1 MILPNEIAYNTEIS
15 KSNLCDYNDAYI
27 LVRGDI
33 NVVAAPATQVA
44 FTNCAPFTK
53 CIKNIDET
61 TIDDAEHLDLVMP
74 IYNLIEY
81 SSNYSETTGSLWFYS
96 QDKTTDFNNEIA
108 NTDNLKS
115 FKYQAKILGKTE
127 AHADNAANGI
137 LKNEASAVPLKY
149 LSNFWRLL
157 EMPIINCK
165 VEWKLSWS
173 KHCVLSVVGTYNVNG
188 DNGDNNII
196 FTIKDTKL
204 YVSVVTSS
212 TRDNQKLSKLLSKG
226 FERSV
231 CWNEHKT
238 KTENKNNTN
247 EYRSFLKSN
256 FVGVNRL
263 FVLVYTNEAN
273 NTKGF
278 NARKYYL
285 PKGIIQTY
293 NVIINGKSFYDQPTD
308 SDIKRYEEIR
318 KLTTRQDE
326 DYTTGC
332 LLDYDY
338 IKHLYRL
345 IAADLSRQKELDA
358 DPKVI

>member
-1 MILPNEIAYNTEIS
+1 MVLFTTE
-15 KSNLCDYNDAYI
+15 
-27 LVRGDI
+27 
-33 NVVAAPATQVA
+33 
-44 FTNCAPFTK
+44 
-53 CIKNIDET
+53 
-61 TIDDAEHLDLVMP
+61 
-74 IYNLIEY
+74 
-81 SSNYSETTGSLWFYS
+81 
-96 QDKTTDFNNEIA
+96 TDFNNNIA
-108 NTDNLKS
+108 NTDNFKS
-115 FKYQAKILGKTE
+115 FKCKAKILGKTE
-127 AHADNAANGI
+127 AHCFNAADGI

-149 LSNFWRLL
+149 LSNFWRSL
-157 EMPIINCK
+157 EVPLINCK
-165 VEWKLSWS
+165 VELKLSWS
-173 KHCVLSVVGTYNVNG
+173 KHCFLSVAGTYNVNG
-188 DNGDNNII
+188 NNGDNNII
-196 FTIKDTKL
+196 LTIKDTKL
-204 YVSVVTSS
+204 YVPVVTSS

-226 FERSV
+226 FKKSV

-238 KTENKNNTN
+238 KTKNKYTTN

-273 NTKGF
+273 NTKRF

-318 KLTTRQDE
+318 KLTTGQGE

-338 IKHLYRL
+338 INC
-345 IAADLSRQKELDA
+345 
-358 DPKVI
+358 

>member
-1 MILPNEIAYNTEIS
+1 
-15 KSNLCDYNDAYI
+15 
-27 LVRGDI
+27 
-33 NVVAAPATQVA
+33 
-44 FTNCAPFTK
+44 
-53 CIKNIDET
+53 
-61 TIDDAEHLDLVMP
+61 MP
-74 IYNLIEY
+74 L
-81 SSNYSETTGSLWFYS
+81 
-96 QDKTTDFNNEIA
+96 
-108 NTDNLKS
+108 
-115 FKYQAKILGKTE
+115 
-127 AHADNAANGI
+127 
-137 LKNEASAVPLKY
+137 
-149 LSNFWRLL
+149 
-157 EMPIINCK
+157 INCK
-165 VEWKLSWS
+165 VKLNCRWT
-173 KHCVLSVVGTYNVNG
+173 KHCVLSVAGTDNANG
-188 DNGDNNII
+188 NNADSNII
-196 FTIKDTKL
+196 FAIKDTKL
-204 YVSVVTSS
+204 FVPLSV
-212 TRDNQKLSKLLSKG
+212 RDNQKLSKLLSKG

-318 KLTTRQDE
+318 KLTTRQGE